1 MLDNLVHFH
10 TEPKDFMNSVWNNY
24 GYYYFRNYNEL
35 PHIASQRLYLALND
49 AVNFSNSFKRIE
61 YDTIQRFLIFL
72 IGSVTSFIIFMGF
85 YNEAILSITFLNR
98 NMWWYVAIL
107 TASIAIL
114 KNNLVNQNFNQ
125 NPRMYLVKLEEHI
138 GCKLKPDMK
147 LKQTYL
153 YISKFLKYK
162 FFNLFLEIMSIFLT
176 PYFLIIHSKKNA
188 RKLGY
193 WLKDNLEKDD
203 DLGYIYK
210 NCNFKNNNSSDMMKQ
225 SIINYNKF
233 YE

>member
-1 MLDNLVHFH
+1 
-10 TEPKDFMNSVWNNY
+10 
-24 GYYYFRNYNEL
+24 
-35 PHIASQRLYLALND
+35 
-49 AVNFSNSFKRIE
+49 
-61 YDTIQRFLIFL
+61 
-72 IGSVTSFIIFMGF
+72 
-85 YNEAILSITFLNR
+85 
-98 NMWWYVAIL
+98 
-107 TASIAIL
+107 
-114 KNNLVNQNFNQ
+114 
-125 NPRMYLVKLEEHI
+125 
-138 GCKLKPDMK
+138 MK